1 MKNFKLLTLVLVHFL
16 AILQGVHSQVVVTSA
31 NPGTW
36 SLANV
41 AGYNAQAPTAAFLDN
56 LNYNLTPVAY
66 PGNCSNINNTPAP
79 QMTVPT
85 PVVCGAQNQTR
96 YYRTTFN
103 LDNNP
108 ECYTISA
115 RIRADDA
122 FRVFINGTQVG
133 PGTLT
138 LINCNGNNLSQLNG
152 NNWNTV
158 YTLPSFLSLLTTGQN
173 TLIIEVPNCQTI
185 SYLSALFTFNP
196 LPALPTGNQ
205 IHFSTV
211 QGSGGYQ
218 ANLWGVSP
226 KSMKT
231 LGYPSNFWTGNWT
244 IESSNSPSG
253 PWTPFTTNAE
263 NTSSQIS
270 PWQPAL
276 FLYGKYYRVTYQ
288 ITTICGY
295 SSANSVYTFFVNCQG
310 CLTNGGIIEE
320 FIPNPSSELQ
330 EDIEFEHGEIM
341 DRDGNETQTPISE
354 FINYNTL
361 DSVSQNVMGG
371 AIEVFQK
378 VYVDQSSNLLNL
390 ILNEGNS
397 NGTYVEIY
405 STLGK
410 MIWAGEIQQQV
421 SLDISDWVNG
431 IYIIHAK
438 DRGFQ
443 TTKPKKVLICRT
455 E

>member
-1 MKNFKLLTLVLVHFL
+1 MKNFKLLTLILVHFF

-41 AGYNAQAPTAAFLDN
+41 AGFNAQAPTAAFLN
-56 LNYNLTPVAY
+56 GLNYNLIPIAY
-66 PGNCSNINNTPAP
+66 SGNCSNINNTPAA
-79 QMTVPT
+79 QMTVPLPF
-85 PVVCGAQNQTR
+85 PVVCGAGNQTR

-108 ECYTISA
+108 ERYNITA

-122 FRVFINGTQVG
+122 FRVFINGTQVA
-133 PGTLT
+133 PSALT
-138 LINCNGNNLSQLNG
+138 LNCTGNLTQLNG
-152 NNWNTV
+152 NNWNTIF
-158 YTLPSFLSLLTTGQN
+158 TLPSFCSSLMAGQN

-196 LPALPTGNQ
+196 LPALPSGNQ
-205 IHFSTV
+205 INFSTV

-218 ANLWGVSP
+218 ASLWGVNP

-231 LGYPSNFWTGNWT
+231 LGYSSNIWTGNWT

-253 PWTPFTTNAE
+253 PWTPFTTNVE

-270 PWQPAL
+270 PWLPAL

-288 ITTICGY
+288 ITTICGDF
-295 SSANSVYTFFVNCQG
+295 SANSVYTFFVNCQG

-330 EDIEFEHGEIM
+330 EDIAYEHSEIM
-341 DRDGNETQTPISE
+341 ERDANETQTPISE

-378 VYVDQSSNLLNL
+378 VYIDQSANLLNL
-390 ILNEGNS
+390 TLNEGNS

-405 STLGK
+405 SILGK
-410 MIWAGEIQQQV
+410 MIWAGEVQQQV

-438 DRGFQ
+438 NGRYQ
-443 TTKPKKVLICRT
+443 TTKPKKVLVCRT